1 MCLTLDEVG
10 VSTRTRTRTT
20 GHTYSVGDSLS
31 TYDSLIIKK
40 KKKKSNSRYPTSV
53 VDLYREGEVPTSLAP
68 ERTLSGF
75 SLSFFIVVTG
85 KTDGNNV
92 YSDQHPNWLFYLSW
106 CVLGDP
112 RSSHYGH
119 FFSTASTL
127 TGARVCTIRRYGR
140 SFHETQGFLNSVW
153 SKTT

>member
-1 MCLTLDEVG
+1 MTLRVRITINLFTQHLNLLKVKVNVPHKLNRKRDRMCLTLDEVG

-92 YSDQHPNWLFYLSW
+92 YSD
-106 CVLGDP
+106 
-112 RSSHYGH
+112 
-119 FFSTASTL
+119 
-127 TGARVCTIRRYGR
+127 
-140 SFHETQGFLNSVW
+140 
-153 SKTT
+153 